1 MLAKLKLT
9 TDKHTRQ
16 HPLPPD
22 HRPGAQ
28 TQVRSRHRPPNVQ
41 TSSDYTMY
49 ILQRRVDDYTLHLHL
64 TDQQEPRILTLAI
77 LCIIILKMESSQ
89 SKRSAAFSEEMSQ
102 PLSEKDMEELQSTL
116 PPDKKLKAGRESNG
130 TEKVRGYG
138 RKFERVTRN
147 GERGAT

>member
-64 TDQQEPRILTLAI
+64 T
-77 LCIIILKMESSQ
+77 MESSQ

>member
-1 MLAKLKLT
+1 
-9 TDKHTRQ
+9 
-16 HPLPPD
+16 
-22 HRPGAQ
+22 
-28 TQVRSRHRPPNVQ
+28 
-41 TSSDYTMY
+41 MY